1 MNKLYKIISKYK
13 QNNILKL
20 LFILKKQKQFLII
33 HLLNNSN
40 YFNTYLSNKNYKN
53 STKYNE

>member
-40 YFNTYLSNKNYKN
+40 YFSTYLSNKNYKN